1 MPPTDARATDVSAAT
16 PAPAVDLMGDAVHHR
31 LLRSTGRS
39 SVRRWTLWASLALA
53 GIVASA
59 GAVLL
64 ASTDHGSDAAAP
76 GGSSVSPS
84 GNHSAA
90 DSGSAHR
97 HTPIRRISPHA

>member
-1 MPPTDARATDVSAAT
+1 MPPTDARAPDVSAAT

-39 SVRRWTLWASLALA
+39 SVRRWTLWASFALA
-53 GIVASA
+53 VIVASA

-90 DSGSAHR
+90 HSGSAHR